1 MLANSAH
8 KDTHHRR
15 LRVCVCACACACARA
30 YVRVLAYVRV
40 CVNVCVTV
48 YVCVFACVYIKTRL
62 MVVQTTIF
70 HYFPHSYYYS
80 VLTMISSYEY
90 LVKIKRKF
98 IQPRHFHF
106 S

>member
-15 LRVCVCACACACARA
+15 LRVCVR
-30 YVRVLAYVRV
+30 VRVRVRTCGCLRACVRV
-40 CVNVCVTV
+40 CVYVCVTV